1 MSLYTKT
8 EGSDYAQ
15 RTSFVNIIE
24 NTLISEDMRTIC
36 YDQEIYEDLSVE
48 LDEYVGLTLSVD
60 VYFTA
65 IRTLV
70 EPNHSQASILIL
82 DNDSE

>member
-15 RTSFVNIIE
+15 QTSFVSFIKDTI
-24 NTLISEDMRTIC
+24 ISEDMRTIC

-48 LDEYVGLTLSVD
+48 LDEYVGLTLRVD
-60 VYFTA
+60 IYFTA

>member
-15 RTSFVNIIE
+15 QTSFVNIIE

-48 LDEYVGLTLSVD
+48 VDEYVGLTLRVG
-60 VYFTA
+60 T
-65 IRTLV
+65 IIPCTLV